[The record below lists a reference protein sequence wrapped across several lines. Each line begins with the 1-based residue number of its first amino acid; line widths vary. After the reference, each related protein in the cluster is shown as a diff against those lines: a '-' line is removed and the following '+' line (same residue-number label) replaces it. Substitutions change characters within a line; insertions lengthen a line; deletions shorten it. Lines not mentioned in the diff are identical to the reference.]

1 MINIEDLWINDCQ
14 VEDWKEV
21 DTCKV
26 MTKLS
31 TIYLER
37 NPIYRDQMYRKKVMM
52 TLPQG
57 DLLKRFYHLL
67 FFSKGTT
74 F

>member
-1 MINIEDLWINDCQ
+1 M
-14 VEDWKEV
+14 K
-21 DTCKV
+21 
-26 MTKLS
+26 KLS

-57 DLLKRFYHLL
+57 MD
-67 FFSKGTT
+67 FFSFGIQQHSLESSDREVVHRLVDVDLGESSASKC
-74 F
+74 